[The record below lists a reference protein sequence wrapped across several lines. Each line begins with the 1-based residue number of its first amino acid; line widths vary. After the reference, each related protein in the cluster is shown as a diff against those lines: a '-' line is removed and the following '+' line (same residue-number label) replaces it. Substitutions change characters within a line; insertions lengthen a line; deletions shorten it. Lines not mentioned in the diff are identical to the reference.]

1 MLRFMLIVLVLI
13 CAPAG
18 AQSIQALSDRYD
30 RAYADGRYE
39 LAYRAARDILESYP
53 ESSWWHFQGGAALA
67 RLGRNDEAIG
77 YLERCAE
84 LGFSGVRS
92 FEQHTGLD
100 GLRELEAFERVLAR
114 VRANASERLD
124 EFKAEALRHEPLVY
138 VPDEEGDKR
147 QRGLIIALHGTG
159 MDGASMFEALRDTAE
174 DAGMILVCPDA
185 LRPSGGGY
193 AWTYRDESEWFVEHL
208 IGWAA
213 EAHGAD
219 PARVVLVGF
228 SQGANI
234 ALVLGQTR
242 AELFMG
248 VVAVCGHYEAQI
260 ASGETPPA
268 PFYLLTGARDPQRRT
283 YNDARRDFLSAGG
296 AAQLRVLS
304 GMGHQLPSGAK
315 ALREFK
321 RAIVWIDRQYE
332 DRDD

>member
-1 MLRFMLIVLVLI
+1 MLIVFVLI
-13 CAPAG
+13 CSPAS

-30 RAYADGRYE
+30 RAYAEGRYE
-39 LAYRAARDILESYP
+39 LAYRAAEDILERYP
-53 ESSWWHFQGGAALA
+53 ESPWWHFQGGAALA
-67 RLGRNDEAIG
+67 RLGRNEEAVG

-100 GLRELEAFERVLAR
+100 GLRELEAFEDVLER
-114 VRANASERLD
+114 VRANASARLD
-124 EFKAEALRHEPLVY
+124 EFKAEALRHEPRVY
-138 VPDEEGDKR
+138 VPDGDGDT
-147 QRGLIIALHGTG
+147 RGRGMIIALHGTG
-159 MDGASMFEALRDTAE
+159 MDGGSMYDALRDTAE
-174 DAGMILVCPDA
+174 DSGMILVCPDA

-193 AWTYRDESEWFVEHL
+193 AWTYRDEAEWFVEHL

-213 EAHGAD
+213 ETHGAD
-219 PARVVLVGF
+219 PERVVLVGF

-260 ASGETPPA
+260 ASGASPPA

-283 YNDARRDFLSAGG
+283 YTDARRDLLSAGG
-296 AAQLRVLS
+296 AVQLRVLS
-304 GMGHQLPSGAK
+304 GMGHQLPEGPR

-321 RAIVWIDRQYE
+321 RALIWIERRGE
-332 DRDD
+332 DDDG